1 MQLGSVR
8 YDIAQENA
16 VNPVL
21 RCGAAPFLELD
32 RDQSY
37 RICQTTAA
45 SSALGPQARQ
55 CQFSSLS
62 GTTISFLEG

>member
-16 VNPVL
+16 VNLVL
-21 RCGAAPFLELD
+21 RCGAAPFLDLD

-45 SSALGPQARQ
+45 SSALGPRLGNV
-55 CQFSSLS
+55 SSLLYLAQP
-62 GTTISFLEG
+62 FLS